1 MKDEKWGEAP
11 LESEGSPERYFPVNT
26 PRPSGDQDRTPTP
39 NSLDAGKIS
48 PSILLLSSEYSF

>member
-26 PRPSGDQDRTPTP
+26 PRPRGDHDNTPTP
-39 NSLDAGKIS
+39 NSLDAGNIS
-48 PSILLLSSEYSF
+48 LSILLLSNEYSF